1 MKQTSIITSVE
12 SKITVPQLALSNFY
26 LNPKDETNRKKKKR
40 SKTSFSK
47 YFEEIDWS
55 SATSRVEGSVEIS
68 YIKEDD
74 DEIANISIPVT
85 TSFIFTCTKGV
96 DEYYEVAWMV
106 SLS

>member
-1 MKQTSIITSVE
+1 M
-12 SKITVPQLALSNFY
+12 PQLALSNF
-26 LNPKDETNRKKKKR
+26 LKPIDEGNRQKKKR
-40 SKTSFSK
+40 SNTSFSK

-68 YIKEDD
+68 YIREDD
-74 DEIANISIPVT
+74 DEIAKITIPIT
-85 TSFIFTCTKGV
+85 TSFIFTCTKGI